1 MFDKQRAA
9 PPPLYRIATTALLSP
24 SNILKNKKEFLMVL
38 AFTEEQAI
46 EIRKTG
52 LSVIQFKHCIKNGIS
67 TVEYYLRQCIAN
79 FKSAFDNMCE
89 CFREAMDN
97 IRYIFDTV
105 KNCLG
110 YPTSRRYRFVKILG
124 NFGYRKYDTWVATRT
139 YRARSNC

>member
-1 MFDKQRAA
+1 MI
-9 PPPLYRIATTALLSP
+9 LAL
-24 SNILKNKKEFLMVL
+24 
-38 AFTEEQAI
+38 TEEQAI

-52 LSVIQFKHCIKNGIS
+52 MSVIQFKYCIKNGIS
-67 TVEYYLRQCIAN
+67 TMEYCLRQCIAN

-89 CFREAMDN
+89 CFRKAMDN

-105 KNCLG
+105 KDCFG

-124 NFGYRKYDTWVATRT
+124 NFGYRKYDAWVATRP